1 MKHNILIGGSAG
13 HGMDTIS
20 SIIQKILQRKGYYVF
35 SNKDYMSRVR
45 GGHNFIQIR
54 FGNEPITSHDPNLDV
69 IIALDEDTINFHQKR
84 LNKDG
89 LIISNGDDFEINN
102 NIIRLPMIKIGKE
115 VGNPKV
121 FGSVA
126 VGAILKIF
134 GLSKDNIDAVFKGR
148 FSKEIGESNLIA
160 LNRGY
165 EIVKTY
171 FNMEGSEQ
179 KNNILISG
187 NQAIGLGA
195 LAGGLS
201 FYSAYPMT
209 PSTSIMTFLSKRQRE
224 AGIIVEQAEDEIAS
238 INMAIG
244 ASYAGVRA
252 MTGTSGGGFSLMV
265 EGLGLTAIMEVPLVV
280 VNVQRPGPATG
291 LSTRTAQGD
300 LSFLL
305 TASQDEFPRMIVSVR
320 NPEDAFYQTARAL
333 NLSEKYQMLV
343 MILSDQYL
351 SDYTQTVPEFDF
363 DRITIERYIDNNEEG
378 QSGRHKRYKFTDTGI
393 SPRLIPG
400 NNEGIT
406 VLADSHEH
414 NEYGYVDESDE
425 NRIAM
430 MNKRMKRMELLKDEL
445 IEPDFFGVEKP
456 DVLLLSWGST
466 YGSIKEATDLLVED
480 GYSIGTLVFGD
491 LFPLPTIR
499 LEKYA
504 SLAKTIVNVEHNY
517 TGQLAKLIRQET
529 GIKCNKN
536 ILRYDGRQLSSHD
549 IYDRVKKEVL

>member
-13 HGMDTIS
+13 QGMDTIS
-20 SIIQKILQRKGYYVF
+20 SIIQKILQRKGYYIF

-54 FGNEPITSHDPNLDV
+54 FGNEPITSHHPHLDV

-89 LIISNGDDFEINN
+89 LIISNGDKLEIDNRL
-102 NIIRLPMIKIGKE
+102 IKLPMIKIGKE

-126 VGAILKIF
+126 IGAILKIF
-134 GLSKDNIDAVFKGR
+134 GLSKDNVEVVFKER
-148 FSKEIGESNLIA
+148 FSQEVAESNYSA
-160 LNRGY
+160 FNKGY
-165 EIVKTY
+165 EIVKKY
-171 FNMEGSEQ
+171 FHMQDSKQE
-179 KNNILISG
+179 KNILLSG

-209 PSTSIMTFLSKRQRE
+209 PSTSIMTYLSKRQKE
-224 AGIIVEQAEDEIAS
+224 AGIIVEQAEDEIAA

-265 EGLGLTAIMEVPLVV
+265 EGLGLTAIMEIPLVV

-305 TASQDEFPRMIVSVR
+305 TASQDEFPRMIISVR

-351 SDYTQTVPEFDF
+351 SDYTQTVSEFDF

-378 QSGRHKRYKFTDTGI
+378 QSGRHKRYKLTDTGI

-430 MNKRMKRMELLKDEL
+430 MHKRMKRMELLKDEF
-445 IEPDFFGVEKP
+445 IEPDYFGVEKP
-456 DVLLLSWGST
+456 DVLLISWGST
-466 YGSIKEATDLLVED
+466 YGVIKEATELLIED
-480 GYSIGTLVFGD
+480 GYSIGSLVFGD
-491 LFPLPTIR
+491 LFPLPTET
-499 LEKYA
+499 LEKYS
-504 SLAKTIVNVEHNY
+504 SLAKTIINVEHNY

-529 GIKCNKN
+529 GIKCSKS
-536 ILRYDGRQLSSHD
+536 ILKYDGRQLSS
-549 IYDRVKKEVL
+549 YDLCQRIKKEVL